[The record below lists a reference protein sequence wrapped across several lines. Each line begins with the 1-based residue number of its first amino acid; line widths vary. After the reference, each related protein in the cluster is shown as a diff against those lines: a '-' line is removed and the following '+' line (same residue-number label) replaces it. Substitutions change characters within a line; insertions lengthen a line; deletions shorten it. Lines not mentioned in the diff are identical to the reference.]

1 MDLEKLAIEYVD
13 FIESAKAASEV
24 GSGVSLMGEY
34 GALSGAVAILGRVN
48 TLRGLSDSAGRAQRW
63 ERFAWHVEQERRRRA
78 YAERPGANAADFMG
92 RTTPPE

>member
-13 FIESAKAASEV
+13 FIESATAAAAV

-34 GALSGAVAILGRVN
+34 GALSGAVAILARVN
-48 TLRGLSDSAGRAQRW
+48 TLRGLAGADRRKERW

-78 YAERPGANAADFMG
+78 YAERPGANAADFMD
-92 RTTPPE
+92 RTTPHE